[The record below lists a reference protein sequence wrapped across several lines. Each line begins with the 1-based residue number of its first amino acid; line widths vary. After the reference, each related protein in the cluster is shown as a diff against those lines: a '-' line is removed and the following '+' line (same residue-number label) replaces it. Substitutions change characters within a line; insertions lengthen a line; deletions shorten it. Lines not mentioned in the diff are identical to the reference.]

1 VDQNILTRALRW
13 LRSRAENVAV
23 LLLSMMFVS
32 FVVQIV
38 SRYLLNK
45 PVGWTDE
52 VSILCWIWTVLWGAA
67 FLISEKEEVR
77 FDIFYSAVS
86 EKIRRGF
93 TIVSGLILIAL
104 YGISLPAAYHYVA
117 FMKVERSA
125 YLKIPMNYLYSIYVI
140 FAVACLCRYTWLVWN
155 AIRGGKSPSTDPAQ
169 LTD

>member
-1 VDQNILTRALRW
+1 MDQGNLIRTLHW
-13 LRSRAENVAV
+13 LRGRAENVAV
-23 LLLSMMFVS
+23 LLLFLMFVS
-32 FVVQIV
+32 FLVQIF
-38 SRYLLNK
+38 SRYILNA

-86 EKIRRGF
+86 EKVRRIF

-104 YGISLPAAYHYVA
+104 YGISLPAAYKYVA

-125 YLKIPMNYLYSIYVI
+125 YLKIPMNYLYAIYVI
-140 FAVACLCRYTWLVWN
+140 FAVACLCRYVWLVWN
-155 AIRGGKSPSTDPAQ
+155 AIRGGPSPSTDPAQ
-169 LTD
+169 LSD